1 MNSDF
6 RLISLP
12 GSELIPFREESM
24 TRRSR
29 IPLHVAALVAGL
41 LFSGLAGSAWGQQP
55 TGPGTGAQSAAQ
67 TAAKETSKAPT
78 PDPQAPASAAKD
90 APAPTLA
97 DFAWLD
103 GQWKG
108 QWGPRVA
115 EQDWMAP
122 KAGMMTGVFRL
133 VEGDKTLVL
142 EMFTLVEKPDGIN
155 FYFRHFTPELVP
167 WEKADATV
175 LNLVSVDAKKIEF
188 ENPVN
193 GQPKRAI
200 LLRVDMDTYTAR
212 SEIAPEQGDKQVIE
226 ITYHRVKPAPPEKS
240 NAKNGAHR

>member
-1 MNSDF
+1 
-6 RLISLP
+6 
-12 GSELIPFREESM
+12 M

-29 IPLHVAALVAGL
+29 IPLHVVALGAGVL
-41 LFSGLAGSAWGQQP
+41 LSGLAGSARGKPASGAGTAGQS
-55 TGPGTGAQSAAQ
+55 TVQSAAQ
-67 TAAKETSKAPT
+67 EPGKTSAPEPEPGKAPA
-78 PDPQAPASAAKD
+78 PDKQAPAA
-90 APAPTLA
+90 APASGTTLA
-97 DFAWLD
+97 DFAWLEGRWRGD
-103 GQWKG
+103 
-108 QWGPRVA
+108 WGPRVA

-122 KAGMMTGVFRL
+122 KAGMMTGLFRL

-175 LNLVSVDAKKIEF
+175 LNLVSADAQKIVF

-200 LLRVDMDTYTAR
+200 LLRVDADIYTAR
-212 SEIAPEQGDKQVIE
+212 SEIVPEQGDQQVIE
-226 ITYHRVKPAPPEKS
+226 ITYHRVKPAPPEKPS
-240 NAKNGAHR
+240 AKNGAHR